1 MAGNGLHKEVRRK
14 LYGFARRVARWVSD
28 SRRQRFLQEM
38 VVGLVIAGHVHLTKI
53 ARSLGTGANNVH
65 ADEKRLS
72 RHLDSEHW
80 SMQPVVEGLLGW
92 SAEMVADDTLI
103 VADLTDI
110 AKYYARH
117 LAGLGRV
124 RDASDPE
131 KRTAPGYMLFEA
143 YVRVRRWQLFPLLIE
158 PLRTYSGAPTS
169 ENDEVLAYFGRIHEA
184 AGRKGTWILD
194 RGFDRRELMVPM
206 LRMEAAFVVRQR
218 GDRYIVTAGGRQ
230 LSVQERAAEIYQRY
244 CPSRWPIGG
253 WTCTDTVTLPEAPHR
268 EFLLV
273 VSWRIPGA
281 TPLMLLVS
289 PQARLSGRTGTWFVK
304 AYRRRWGV
312 EDATW
317 GIKQRFHLE
326 DFLVRSWRSI
336 RRLISLVAVAFFWLN
351 LWGEDRYE
359 TLRKAFIEHPWRIP
373 KKVIYL
379 FDWLATQISRF
390 LHPKP
395 RISLPTAFDT
405 G

>member
-1 MAGNGLHKEVRRK
+1 MASNGLRKEVRRR
-14 LYGFARRVARWVSD
+14 LYCFSQRVASWVSD
-28 SRRQRFLQEM
+28 SRRRRFLQQM
-38 VVGLVIAGHVHLTKI
+38 VVGLVISGHVHLTKI
-53 ARSLGTGANNVH
+53 ARSLGSGMNNVH

-72 RHLDSEHW
+72 RNLDSEHW
-80 SMQPVVEGLLGW
+80 SMRPVMDGLLGW
-92 SAEMVADDTLI
+92 SAGMVSQETLI

-117 LAGLGRV
+117 LEGLGRV
-124 RDASDPE
+124 RDGSDPE

-143 YVRVRRWQLFPLLIE
+143 YVRVRRWQLFPLAIE
-158 PLRTYSGAPTS
+158 PLQTYGGAPTS
-169 ENDEVLAYFGRIHEA
+169 ENEEILAHFWRIHEA
-184 AGRKGTWILD
+184 VGRNGTWVLD

-206 LRMEAAFVVRQR
+206 LRANMAYIVRQR
-218 GDRYIVTAGGRQ
+218 GDRHIVTAGGRRIA
-230 LSVQERAAEIYQRY
+230 VDARAAEIYQQHR
-244 CPSRWPIGG
+244 PARWPHGN
-253 WTCTDTVTLPEAPHR
+253 WTYTETVTLPEAPHHQ
-268 EFLLV
+268 FLLV
-273 VSWRIPGA
+273 LSWRMAGA

-289 PQARLSGRTGTWFVK
+289 PRARTGGRTGAWFVK

-336 RRLISLVAVAFFWLN
+336 RRLMCLVAVAFFWLN
-351 LWGEDRYE
+351 LWGEERFHA
-359 TLRKAFIEHPWRIP
+359 LREAFIHHPWRIP
-373 KKVIYL
+373 QKVVYL

-390 LHPKP
+390 LHPRPK
-395 RISLPTAFDT
+395 ISPIQPFDT

>member
-1 MAGNGLHKEVRRK
+1 MAGNGLRKEVRRR
-14 LYGFARRVARWVSD
+14 LYGFAGRVARGVPD
-28 SRRQRFLQEM
+28 GRRRRFILEM
-38 VVGLVIAGHVHLTKI
+38 IVGLVIAGHVHLTKI
-53 ARSLGTGANNVH
+53 ARAIGSGVNRVH

-80 SMQPVVEGLLGW
+80 TMRPVMDGLLND
-92 SAEMVADDTLI
+92 SAAMVGKESLI

-117 LAGLGRV
+117 LEGLGRV

-143 YVRVRRWQLFPLLIE
+143 YVRVRRWQLFPLVIE
-158 PLRTYSGAPTS
+158 PLRTYSGAPTG
-169 ENDEVLAYFGRIHEA
+169 ENDEIFAYFARIHEA
-184 AGRKGTWILD
+184 TQYQGTWVLD

-206 LRMEAAFVVRQR
+206 LRVGMAWIVRQR
-218 GDRYIVTAGGRQ
+218 GDRHILTTGGRQ
-230 LSVQERAAEIYQRY
+230 LSVEDRAAEIYQQKR
-244 CPSRWPIGG
+244 PSRWPVGG
-253 WTCTDTVTLPEAPHR
+253 WTYTESVRFPEAPDQ
-268 EFLLV
+268 ELLLV
-273 VSWRIPGA
+273 LSWRIPDTA
-281 TPLMLLVS
+281 PLMLLVS
-289 PQARLSGRTGTWFVK
+289 PQARTPGRNGAWFVK

-336 RRLISLVAVAFFWLN
+336 RRLICLVAVAFFWLN
-351 LWGEDRYE
+351 LWGKDSYAS
-359 TLRKAFIEHPWRIP
+359 LHNAFINHPWRLP
-373 KKVIYL
+373 KKVTYV

-395 RISLPTAFDT
+395 KILPTGYFNT

>member
-1 MAGNGLHKEVRRK
+1 M
-14 LYGFARRVARWVSD
+14 VA
-28 SRRQRFLQEM
+28 
-38 VVGLVIAGHVHLTKI
+38 GLVIAGHVHLTKI
-53 ARSLGTGANNVH
+53 ARSLGTGANIVH

-80 SMQPVVEGLLGW
+80 SMQPVAEGLLRW
-92 SAEMVADDTLI
+92 SAEMVGDDTLI

-117 LAGLGRV
+117 LAGLGRA

-143 YVRVRRWQLFPLLIE
+143 YARVRRWQLFPLLIK

-169 ENDEVLAYFGRIHEA
+169 ENEESLACFGRIHEA
-184 AGRKGTWILD
+184 TGRKGTWILD
-194 RGFDRRELMVPM
+194 RGIDRRELMLPM

-218 GDRYIVTAGGRQ
+218 GDRHIVTAGGRQ
-230 LSVQERAAEIYQRY
+230 LSVQERATEIFYQRD
-244 CPSRWPIGG
+244 CTSRWPIDG
-253 WTCTDTVTLPEAPHR
+253 WTCTDTVTLPEVPHQ

-289 PQARLSGRTGTWFVK
+289 PQARLPGRTGTWFVK

-317 GIKQRFHLE
+317 GVKQRFHLE
-326 DFLVRSWRSI
+326 EFLVRSWGSI
-336 RRLISLVAVAFFWLN
+336 RRLICLVAVAFFWLN

-359 TLRKAFIEHPWRIP
+359 TLARPSSNIP
-373 KKVIYL
+373 GGYPRRSSICLTGLRLKSADFCIL
-379 FDWLATQISRF
+379 N
-390 LHPKP
+390 PKYRYP
-395 RISLPTAFDT
+395 PLLTLGELQCQR
-405 G
+405 